1 MKSRETE
8 SDFADAV
15 LQYAV
20 FLGWRPYCIARSD
33 RAGLRGGKGAIGWP
47 DAVLVHDDYPR
58 DNRMIAAEFK
68 TQKRVSTD
76 AQREWLSLM
85 DRVAGCT
92 AVVWRPDAPPLTEV
106 WLRVETAQGA
116 DFGAIGRR
124 LRGEDT
130 GTQLKRQEE
139 RK

>member
-1 MKSRETE
+1 MKSRESE

-20 FLGWRPYCIARSD
+20 FLGWRPYSVARSD
-33 RAGLRGGKGAIGWP
+33 RAGLRGGKGAAGFP
-47 DAVLVHDDYPR
+47 DALLVHDDYPH

-68 TQKRVSTD
+68 TQKRTTTD
-76 AQREWLSLM
+76 AQREWLGLM

-92 AVVWRPDAPPLTEV
+92 GVVWRPDAPPLGEA
-106 WLRVETAQGA
+106 WLRVETAEGA
-116 DFGAIGRR
+116 DFGAVGRR

-130 GTQLKRQEE
+130 GTMLARQEE
-139 RK
+139 KR